1 MSKRRYTPAEIC
13 EIFAVSKS
21 TLFRWEQEAVIPS
34 VPRDEKNQRLY
45 TSEHV
50 RAISRRQG
58 DVLRR
63 RYDSALHSED
73 LDALVDISEA
83 NALRKFLDGDN
94 TGLKTM
100 EYLPRLSD
108 CTIRHLLRVA
118 AEEPDR
124 TGPLYCNIIQVL
136 SLDAKRGRRRESSE
150 TSLNT
155 PFQAPAEI
163 RA

>member
-1 MSKRRYTPAEIC
+1 
-13 EIFAVSKS
+13 
-21 TLFRWEQEAVIPS
+21 
-34 VPRDEKNQRLY
+34 
-45 TSEHV
+45 
-50 RAISRRQG
+50 
-58 DVLRR
+58 
-63 RYDSALHSED
+63 
-73 LDALVDISEA
+73 
-83 NALRKFLDGDN
+83 
-94 TGLKTM
+94 M